1 MLWIVVS
8 LGRRKGVRVEETVSV
23 EETVAGT
30 VVLVGRPGPGQD
42 RANHRLQPTRV
53 RPAEPYRSPTKPLH
67 ARSTRNGR
75 WSK

>member
-8 LGRRKGVRVEETVSV
+8 LGRRKGGRV